1 MDYICKNKDF
11 NHKNGTCDECQP
23 VPPKGHFK
31 VGKVETYPSI
41 HKENWE
47 KELDKEINQFLDQ
60 PYFTQEWEK
69 VYHKLRLNLKSFI
82 RTEIEK
88 AKHSQ
93 LKEIRE
99 WAKEKQDGIEY
110 EIKMANDK
118 SVKSH
123 FSGQHKAFS
132 DLLKELEK

>member
-1 MDYICKNKDF
+1 MRLLGQELDIAKVFGKETISVQEVKKLRKILGKD
-11 NHKNGTCDECQP
+11 KL
-23 VPPKGHFK
+23 
-31 VGKVETYPSI
+31 I
-41 HKENWE
+41 HKESWE
-47 KELDKEINQFLDQ
+47 KELDEEINQFLDQ